1 MRPVALMVLL
11 SIAAWGG
18 DDKDKARFAPGAA
31 SSYPNHQTIDKITI
45 AAVPYITEEQSKVAF
60 GKAFPSKYGVLP
72 VLVVIENGTGKALR
86 LDIEAEFIDP
96 GNRHVEATPAE
107 DVIYIGSGV
116 KRPKLPGEGP
126 YPNPF
131 PHGPKKGPLN
141 TDEITTR
148 AFSAKMLPAG
158 ESAYGFFYFQTPHMA
173 GSRIYLTGFKDAATG
188 KPYFYF
194 EVPIDAP
201 K

>member
-18 DDKDKARFAPGAA
+18 DDKARFAPGPA

-45 AAVPYITEEQSKVAF
+45 AAIPYITEEQSKIAF
-60 GKAFPSKYGVLP
+60 GKAFPAKYGVTP

-86 LDIEAEFIDP
+86 LDLEAEFIDP

-116 KRPKLPGEGP
+116 KRPKLPGQSP

-148 AFSAKMLPAG
+148 AFAAKMLPAG
-158 ESAYGFFYFQTPHMA
+158 ESAYGFFYFQTPHMP
-173 GSRIYLTGFKDAATG
+173 GSTIYLTGFKDAATG

>member
-1 MRPVALMVLL
+1 MVLL
-11 SIAAWGG
+11 SIAAKGG
-18 DDKDKARFAPGAA
+18 DDKDKPRFAPGPA
-31 SSYPNHQTIDKITI
+31 SSYPSHQTLDNITI
-45 AAVPYITEEQSKVAF
+45 AALPYVTEEQSKIAF
-60 GKAFPSKYGVLP
+60 GKANPYKYGVLP
-72 VLVVIENGTGKALR
+72 VLVVLENGTGKALR
-86 LDIEAEFIDP
+86 LDISAEFIDP

-107 DVIYIGSGV
+107 DVIFIGSGV
-116 KRPKLPGEGP
+116 KRPKLPGQTP

-148 AFSAKMLPAG
+148 AFAAKMLPAG
-158 ESAYGFFYFQTPHMA
+158 ESAYGFFYFQTQNMP
-173 GSRIYLTGFKDAATG
+173 GSKIYLTGFKDATTG
-188 KPYFYF
+188 KDYFYF

>member
-1 MRPVALMVLL
+1 MRLVALMVLL
-11 SIAAWGG
+11 SIAAVGE
-18 DDKDKARFAPGAA
+18 DDKDKPRFAPGPA
-31 SSYPNHQTIDKITI
+31 SSYPGHQTIENITI
-45 AAVPYITEEQSKVAF
+45 AALPYITEEQSKIAF
-60 GKAFPSKYGVLP
+60 GKAFPSKFGVLP
-72 VLVVIENGTGKALR
+72 VLVILENGTGKALR

-116 KRPKLPGEGP
+116 KRPKLPGQTP

-141 TDEITTR
+141 VSEITTR

-158 ESAYGFFYFQTPHMA
+158 ESASGFFYFQTPHMP
-173 GSRIYLTGFKDAATG
+173 GSKIYLTGFKDATTG
-188 KPYFYF
+188 KDYFYF